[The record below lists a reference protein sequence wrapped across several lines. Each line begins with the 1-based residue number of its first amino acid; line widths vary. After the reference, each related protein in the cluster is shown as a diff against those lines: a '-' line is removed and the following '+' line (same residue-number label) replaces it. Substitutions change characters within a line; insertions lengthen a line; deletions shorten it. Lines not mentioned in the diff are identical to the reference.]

1 MAWGKFKVVLLDEA
15 DYLSQSA
22 QAAFRGVMEEY
33 ADSVRFI
40 LTCNRPNM
48 IIPAIH
54 SRSQVIYLDIMDE
67 TEFAVRLAE
76 ILIAEE
82 KEFDI
87 SILDNYVRATYPD
100 LRKAINS
107 IQLNSATGQLIMPDD
122 TDVSNDWRIYAIAL
136 FREKKYTEARK
147 YIIDNIRQDEYVEFF
162 RFIFNN
168 LEFYGSTDEEQDEAV
183 LIIRKGLVQ
192 HSQCA
197 DPEINLA
204 ATMIEL
210 EQLVK

>member
-1 MAWGKFKVVLLDEA
+1 
-15 DYLSQSA
+15 
-22 QAAFRGVMEEY
+22 
-33 ADSVRFI
+33 
-40 LTCNRPNM
+40 
-48 IIPAIH
+48 
-54 SRSQVIYLDIMDE
+54 
-67 TEFAVRLAE
+67 
-76 ILIAEE
+76 
-82 KEFDI
+82 
-87 SILDNYVRATYPD
+87 
-100 LRKAINS
+100 
-107 IQLNSATGQLIMPDD
+107 MPDD